1 MNDADCRRNQT
12 MRRSAI
18 FLLVMISTGCL
29 AQELHIYNG
38 SEYTAFYRGMKNHPF
53 LISDSLETGDVFY
66 DGALYKNLH
75 MSYNIAD
82 NQVYFRYEKPGYN
95 IRLLN
100 EKISYFI
107 INGRKFINL
116 STNVNLNQPFYEL
129 LYSGHMKVYAVHQ
142 KVIRQPIKAE
152 DPLFFKTYIRYYVSY
167 RGKLTE
173 VNNLSSVL
181 SLIPDKENIT
191 RRWMRSQKL
200 NFKKQPANS
209 IVKIVAYADNN
220 IVWPSTGIADSEII
234 TENKPSVTTRIPS
247 LEENRLFEF
256 GSIKPTAKTTVTL
269 AGYIKDGKTGESII
283 GAIVT
288 AGTASVVTSDQFG
301 YYSITLPKG
310 RHTLV
315 FSSSGMKDTR
325 RQVSLNDD
333 GKLDVELNGQ
343 VSSLKAVIV
352 VAEKNSNVR
361 NTQMSVEKLTIK
373 NIRQVPVAFGEAD
386 ILRVITTLPGVT
398 SAGEAGT
405 GFNVRGGSVDQNLI
419 LFNDATI
426 YNPSHV
432 FGFFSA
438 FNPDQIKGV
447 ELYKSAI
454 PEKYGGR
461 LSSVLDVTS
470 KEGNSKKISGLG
482 GIGPL
487 TSKLTVEGPIYNEK
501 TTFIAGGRT
510 TYSNWLLKKLPDERY
525 RNSRASFYD
534 VNLNVNHALNAKN
547 NFYAMG
553 YISSDRFRLNNDTT
567 YSYGNYNWNLK
578 WKHIF
583 SNKLYGVISGGQ
595 DHYRY
600 DVSSEGSE
608 SDAFRLGFSINQA
621 HVRAALTWSPSNDH
635 QVEMGF
641 NSIYYQL
648 DPGFY
653 HPNANESIV
662 VSKNLQHEQALENGI
677 YIGDHYSVNSNLSFN
692 IGLRYSIFSYLGP
705 YNVYEYTPGIP
716 KDTTTIKDTVP
727 YNKYKVIKTYQSPE
741 YRISA
746 RYALS
751 ESTSIKASFNTTRQ
765 YIHMLSNTTI
775 VSPTDTWKLSDAD
788 IKPQEGT
795 QWSAGLYKNLHNN
808 AIETS
813 IEFYFKTMKNVLDY
827 KSGARLVMNQHI
839 AADVISARGKSYGAE
854 VMVKKVAGKLNGWI
868 SYTYSR
874 TLLKQDDPLAG
885 ETINK
890 GAYYPASFDK
900 PHNLNIIANYRFTH
914 RLSVSANLVYT
925 TGRPITLPVA
935 IFELGGTQR
944 VYYSERNQYR
954 VPDYFRSD
962 LSFMLEGNHK
972 IKQKTHNSWSFGVYN
987 LTGRKNPYS
996 VYFTQENG
1004 IISGHQLSIFGTV
1017 IPFVTYNFRF

>member
-1 MNDADCRRNQT
+1 MRNT
-12 MRRSAI
+12 TL
-18 FLLVMISTGCL
+18 FLFLFFSMGCF

-38 SEYTAFYRGMKNHPF
+38 SEYTAFYRGMRNHPF
-53 LISDSLETGDVFY
+53 LISDSTETGDVFY
-66 DGALYKNLH
+66 DGSLYKNLKLG
-75 MSYNIAD
+75 YNIAD
-82 NQVYFRYEKPGYN
+82 NQLYFRYEKLGYN

-100 EKISYFI
+100 EKITYFT
-107 INGRKFINL
+107 INGRRFENL
-116 STNVNLNQPFYEL
+116 STNINLNQPFYEV
-129 LYSGHMKVYAVHQ
+129 LYSGHMKVYAVHE
-142 KVIRQPIKAE
+142 KVIRQPLKAE
-152 DPLFFKTYIRYYVSY
+152 DPLFFVPVNRYFVYHK
-167 RGKLTE
+167 GKLTQ

-181 SLIPDKENIT
+181 STLPDKENIT
-191 RRWMRSQKL
+191 RRWVRSQKL
-200 NFKKQPANS
+200 NFKKQPESS
-209 IVKIVAYADNN
+209 IVKVVEYADKNL
-220 IVWPSTGIADSEII
+220 VWPSTDIVDQEVIV
-234 TENKPSVTTRIPS
+234 ENKPSVTTRLPS

-256 GSIKPTAKTTVTL
+256 GNTGKPTSKTTVTL

-283 GAIVT
+283 GATVSAGAGNSVT
-288 AGTASVVTSDQFG
+288 TDQFG

-310 RHTLV
+310 RHTLT
-315 FSSSGMKDTR
+315 FSSSGMRDTR
-325 RQVSLNDD
+325 RQIQLNDD

-343 VSSLKAVIV
+343 VASLKAVIV

-373 NIRQVPVAFGEAD
+373 NIKQVPVAFGEAD
-386 ILRVITTLPGVT
+386 VLRVITTLPGVT

-470 KEGNSKKISGLG
+470 KEGNSKVLSGVG

-487 TSKLTVEGPIYNEK
+487 TSKLTVEGPVFDSK

-534 VNLNVNHALNAKN
+534 VNLNINHSLNAKN
-547 NFYAMG
+547 NFYAMA
-553 YISSDRFRLNNDTT
+553 YLSSDRFRLNNDTT

-583 SNKLYGVISGGQ
+583 NNKLYGVISGGQ
-595 DHYRY
+595 DHYKY
-600 DVSSEGSE
+600 DVSSEGSKI
-608 SDAFRLGFSINQA
+608 DAFRLGFSINQA
-621 HVRAALTWSPSNDH
+621 HLRTSFTWSPSNNH
-635 QVEMGF
+635 LVEMGF
-641 NSIYYQL
+641 NSVYYQL

-653 HPNANESIV
+653 HPNSSESKV
-662 VSKNLQHEQALENGI
+662 TSKDLQHEQALENGI
-677 YIGDHYSVNSNLSFN
+677 YIGDKYSINSNLSLN
-692 IGLRYSIFSYLGP
+692 IGIRYSIFSYLGP
-705 YNVYEYTPGIP
+705 YNVYQYAPGVP

-751 ESTSIKASFNTTRQ
+751 ESASIKASFNTTRQ

-788 IKPQEGT
+788 IKPQEGL
-795 QWSAGLYKNLHNN
+795 QWSAGFYKNFRSN
-808 AIETS
+808 AIES
-813 IEFYFKTMKNVLDY
+813 SVEVYYKTMKNVLDY
-827 KSGARLVMNQHI
+827 KSGARLIMNQHI

-854 VMVKKVAGKLNGWI
+854 LMLKKVTGKLNGWI
-868 SYTYSR
+868 SYTWSR
-874 TLLKQDDPLAG
+874 TLLRQDDPLAG
-885 ETINK
+885 ESINQ
-890 GAYYPASFDK
+890 GEYYPASFDK
-900 PHNLNIIANYRFTH
+900 PHNVNFIGNYKFTH
-914 RLSVSANLVYT
+914 RFSISTNIVYT

-954 VPDYFRSD
+954 VPDYFRAD
-962 LSFMLEGNHK
+962 ISFMLEGNHK
-972 IKQKTHNSWSFGVYN
+972 IKQRTHNSWTLGFYN
-987 LTGRKNPYS
+987 ITGRKNPYS

-1004 IISGHQLSIFGTV
+1004 MIKGHQLSIFGTV
-1017 IPFVTYNFRF
+1017 IPFITYNFRF

>member
-1 MNDADCRRNQT
+1 M
-12 MRRSAI
+12 
-18 FLLVMISTGCL
+18 FFSTCCI

-53 LISDSLETGDVFY
+53 LTTDLTETGDVFY
-66 DGALYKNLH
+66 DGALYKNLRLN
-75 MSYNIAD
+75 YNIAD
-82 NQVYFRYEKPGYN
+82 NQVYFRYEKLGYN

-107 INGRKFINL
+107 INGRKFENL

-129 LYSGHMKVYAVHQ
+129 LYSGHMKVYAIHE
-142 KVIRQPIKAE
+142 KVIRQPLKAE
-152 DPLFFKTYIRYYVSY
+152 DPLFFVQYNKYYISY
-167 RGKLTE
+167 KGKLTQ

-181 SLIPDKENIT
+181 AVLPDKENIT
-191 RRWMRSQKL
+191 RKWMRSQKL
-200 NFKKQPANS
+200 NFKKDPERS
-209 IVKIVAYADNN
+209 IVKVVDFADKN
-220 IVWPSTGIADSEII
+220 IVWPSTDIASQEVIV
-234 TENKPSVTTRIPS
+234 ENKPSITTRIPS
-247 LEENRLFEF
+247 LEENRLLEF
-256 GSIKPTAKTTVTL
+256 GNNNRSPSKTTVTL

-283 GAIVT
+283 GATVT
-288 AGTASVVTSDQFG
+288 AESGSAVTTDQFG
-301 YYSITLPKG
+301 YYSISLSKG
-310 RHTLV
+310 KHTLV

-325 RQVSLNDD
+325 RQIFMNDD
-333 GKLDVELNGQ
+333 GKLDIELNGQ

-361 NTQMSVEKLTIK
+361 NAQMSVEKLTIK
-373 NIRQVPVAFGEAD
+373 NIKQVPVAFGEAD

-398 SAGEAGT
+398 SASEGGT

-419 LFNDATI
+419 LFNEATI

-438 FNPDQIKGV
+438 FNPDQVKGV

-470 KEGNSKKISGLG
+470 KEGNSKKISGVG

-487 TSKLTVEGPIYNEK
+487 TSKLTVEGPIFNEK

-510 TYSNWLLKKLPDERY
+510 TYSNWLLKELPDERY
-525 RNSRASFYD
+525 QNSRASFYD
-534 VNLNVNHALNAKN
+534 VNLNVNHTLNAKN

-553 YISSDRFRLNNDTT
+553 YTSGDRFKLNNDTT
-567 YSYGNYNWNLK
+567 YSYRNYNWNLK

-595 DHYRY
+595 DHYKY
-600 DVSSEGSE
+600 DVSSEGSKI
-608 SDAFRLGFSINQA
+608 DAFKLGFSINQA
-621 HVRAALTWSPSNDH
+621 HLRTAFTWSPSNKH

-653 HPNANESIV
+653 LPNSDSSIV
-662 VSKNLQHEQALENGI
+662 KPKELQHEQAIEHGF
-677 YIGDHYSVNSNLSFN
+677 YIGDRYAITSNLSLN
-692 IGLRYSIFSYLGP
+692 VGLRYSVFSYLGP
-705 YNVYEYTPGIP
+705 YNVYQYAPGIP
-716 KDTTTIKDTVP
+716 RDTTTIKDTVS
-727 YNKYKVIKTYQSPE
+727 YDKYKVIKTYQSPE
-741 YRISA
+741 YRVSA
-746 RYALS
+746 RYAFS

-795 QWSAGLYKNLHNN
+795 QWSAGLYKNFRSN

-813 IEFYFKTMKNVLDY
+813 VEVYYKKMKNVLDY

-839 AADVISARGKSYGAE
+839 AADVISAKGKSYGAE
-854 VMVKKVAGKLNGWI
+854 LMIKKVTGKLNGWI
-868 SYTYSR
+868 SYTWSR
-874 TLLKQDDPLAG
+874 TLLQQDDSLAG
-885 ETINK
+885 ESINK
-890 GAYYPASFDK
+890 GEYYPASFDK
-900 PHNLNIIANYRFTH
+900 PHNLNFIGNYKFTH
-914 RLSVSANLVYT
+914 RLSVSANLVYS

-935 IFELGGTQR
+935 IFEVGGAQR

-954 VPDYFRSD
+954 VPDYFRID

-972 IKQKTHNSWSFGVYN
+972 LKQKIHNSWSFGVYN

-1004 IISGHQLSIFGTV
+1004 VIKGHQLSIFGTV